1 MLLLTSRAGT
11 FKAREFS
18 GAANF
23 QIQTKTMMTKKSL
36 VSALG
41 CLLLSSCV
49 VSVSTSPFD
58 EVPVARQ
65 VPTDA
70 ELARAAAMLAPDAT
84 LYTTQ
89 TFDWHDDAR
98 KRNVPA
104 RLYTPAAGKNTTG
117 TIPLVVFS
125 HGLGGSRDS
134 YKYLGRYFAANGYA
148 SLHLQHVGSDRQLWL
163 GNPFSLLGRMND
175 AANDSEAIDRVRD
188 LSFALDQL
196 FLSGAATR
204 LDAERIIAA
213 GHSYGANTSML
224 AAGAEVERNGRMLR
238 LRDSRIK
245 AAILLSAP
253 PFYGSKDIA
262 RILKGI
268 EIPTLHITATEDD
281 IAIPGYRSGL
291 SDRLEVYQHIGNG
304 HAAFKALAVFKG
316 GSHSVFTDRMGTGG
330 IEMNPRIKAAT
341 RDLALAFLNELYAGD
356 ADALQRWQSQNV
368 SLIDRFDQKL
378 AVR

>member
-1 MLLLTSRAGT
+1 M
-11 FKAREFS
+11 
-18 GAANF
+18 GAPNF
-23 QIQTKTMMTKKSL
+23 RNQTKTTMKKKSI

-49 VSVSTSPFD
+49 VSVSTNPFD
-58 EVPVARQ
+58 DVPAARQ

-70 ELARAAAMLAPDAT
+70 EVARAVALLAPDAS

-89 TFDWHDDAR
+89 TFDWEDGSR
-98 KRNVPA
+98 KRSVPA
-104 RLYTPAAGKNTTG
+104 RLYLPANRKSAGP
-117 TIPLVVFS
+117 IPLVVFS
-125 HGLGGSRDS
+125 HGLGGSRDG
-134 YKYLGRYFAANGYA
+134 YKYLGRHFAANGYA
-148 SLHLQHVGSDRQLWL
+148 SLHLQHIGSDRQLWF
-163 GNPFSLLGRMND
+163 GNPFSLLGRMSD
-175 AANDSEAIDRVRD
+175 AANDNEAIDRVRD

-196 FLSGAATR
+196 FSSDAATH
-204 LDAERIIAA
+204 LDPQRIIAA

-238 LRDSRIK
+238 LRDARIK

-304 HAAFKALAVFKG
+304 HAASKALAVFKG
-316 GSHSVFTDRMGTGG
+316 GSHSIFTDRMGTGG
-330 IEMNPRIKAAT
+330 VELNPKIKAAT
-341 RDLALAFLNELYAGD
+341 RDLALAFLNSLYAGD
-356 ADALQRWQSQNV
+356 ADAMQRWQSQHV
-368 SLIDRFDQKL
+368 SLIERFDH
-378 AVR
+378 ARVSR